1 MITVQATL
9 DDLAECLGEV
19 HTQAAI
25 YDFHVIMAS
34 ASHAAI
40 SEARRRPT
48 DPAAAPP
55 QNGIIIDATDSGFLK
70 ARMPADIEVDDAD
83 WDSSPHFGDE
93 ISGLLPPFKQILGLP
108 CDALDEMEGTLTP
121 PPLATLV
128 AAISGPAGRLYKRT
142 V

>member
-1 MITVQATL
+1 MNMMGFFKDFTIPRDISL
-9 DDLAECLGEV
+9 HDLAECLGEV

-70 ARMPADIEVDDAD
+70 ARMPADIEVVYLHEDD
-83 WDSSPHFGDE
+83 DE
-93 ISGLLPPFKQILGLP
+93 GAS
-108 CDALDEMEGTLTP
+108 
-121 PPLATLV
+121 
-128 AAISGPAGRLYKRT
+128 
-142 V
+142 